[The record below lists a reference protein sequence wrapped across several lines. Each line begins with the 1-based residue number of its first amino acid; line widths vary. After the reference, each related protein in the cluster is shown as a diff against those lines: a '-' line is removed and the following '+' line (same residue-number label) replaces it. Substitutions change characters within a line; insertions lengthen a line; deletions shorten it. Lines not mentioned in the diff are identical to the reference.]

1 MALGLIQIALV
12 LVNFCFAALFPLFS
26 PEYGPN
32 TTTLAIA
39 VYFCA
44 GLLVSTTR
52 PRIWLYM
59 VAILLPL
66 STDIY
71 RHFSI
76 WVGES
81 YYFNAILTGY
91 FALGS
96 WLGLNLPRLLGVLR
110 YRRPSPFALD
120 LRSNCLFGILFA
132 ISIYALSIGKAIDVN
147 MFGSATGATF
157 KGWIL
162 HIGNATR
169 LAPNSDFY
177 FLREFQGLASASL
190 LGALMAQAGREHKAS
205 FGSIVNTMCFAGIS
219 IAIVGII
226 SKFVKFGFYQ
236 IHQSAGINSIFPDI
250 HSFASYALMIGI
262 LCMYQSI
269 EFKKNKDWYAWG
281 VAILGAGICGYAV
294 YLSGSRFNL
303 VVMGGL
309 IFGGVVW
316 NLARL
321 LRSRKSKIAGAGAA
335 LCSILLVTNLF
346 DLKDIKRTGRYD
358 LNTVYSGLAS
368 MEFEKVNKTLSF
380 RPEVF
385 RAAFRLTSMYP
396 AFGIGAAN
404 FYRYAGE
411 FDLGKS
417 VYLKKVRG
425 ENAHNYFLQVLS
437 ERGIVGLISFLAL
450 IWLVMARKRS
460 DTPKDERIIP
470 VFMAALLLG
479 NIFGHTLLI
488 WYFQVIFWL
497 LFFWTGVQRVEG
509 NTAPATGNWLKLT
522 GIGVA
527 ALVALFIADS
537 ALVEH
542 KFGYGRFC
550 YKENYWSDNAT
561 GGVITEAMARK
572 KKVAK
577 IKPIGPLA
585 DPALITNARPGGP
598 AGETAESE
606 GATGMVGKVTADD
619 WQSIPEIPKGGA
631 IYLSR
636 CYIPMHYGENL
647 DQRRLGFRA
656 GSK

>member
-1 MALGLIQIALV
+1 MAFGIVQIVLALI
-12 LVNFCFAALFPLFS
+12 NFAFAALFPFFS
-26 PEYGPN
+26 PEHGTN
-32 TTTLAIA
+32 TSTIAMA
-39 VYFCA
+39 VYFGA
-44 GLLVSTTR
+44 GLAVAATR
-52 PRIWLYM
+52 PRVWLYM

-76 WVGES
+76 WVGET
-81 YYFNAILTGY
+81 YYFNAILTGC

-96 WLGLNLPRLLGVLR
+96 WLGLNFPLISEYQGSLR
-110 YRRPSPFALD
+110 DTKPKLD
-120 LRSNCLFGILFA
+120 LRSSYFIALILL
-132 ISIYALSIGKAIDVN
+132 ICVYALAIARAIDVN
-147 MFGSATGATF
+147 MFGSAASATL
-157 KGWIL
+157 KGWII

-177 FLREFQGLASASL
+177 FLRELQGLVSAGL
-190 LGALMAQAGREHKAS
+190 LGALMAQAGRERKIS
-205 FGSIVNTMCFAGIS
+205 FGSIVNTMCFAGVT
-219 IAIVGII
+219 IAIVGIV

-236 IHQSAGINSIFPDI
+236 IPQSSGINSIFPDI
-250 HSFASYALMIGI
+250 HSFASYTLMIGI
-262 LCMYQSI
+262 LCIYQSI
-269 EFKKNKDWYAWG
+269 ELKKDQDWYACG
-281 VAILGAGICGYAV
+281 VAILGAAICGYSV

-303 VVMGGL
+303 FVMGGL
-309 IFGGVVW
+309 IVGGAAW
-316 NLARL
+316 GLARS
-321 LRSRKSKIAGAGAA
+321 LRSRKSKIAGAGVAI
-335 LCSILLVTNLF
+335 CGILLITSLI
-346 DLKDIKRTGRYD
+346 DLRDTKKPGRYD
-358 LNTVYSGLAS
+358 MDKIYTGLTS

-385 RAAFRLTSMYP
+385 RAAFQLTSMYP

-404 FYRYAGE
+404 FYRYGGE

-450 IWLVMARKRS
+450 IWLVMARRRS

-497 LFFWTGVQRVEG
+497 LFFWTGVQRVKG
-509 NTAPATGNWLKLT
+509 KQNSPKLDWLKPT
-522 GIGVA
+522 GIGVV

-537 ALVEH
+537 ALIEH

-572 KKVAK
+572 KKITK
-577 IKPIGPLA
+577 IRPIGPLA
-585 DPALITNARPGGP
+585 EPALITNARPGG
-598 AGETAESE
+598 ETAESE
-606 GATGMVGKVTADD
+606 GTPGLVGKMTADD

-656 GSK
+656 GK